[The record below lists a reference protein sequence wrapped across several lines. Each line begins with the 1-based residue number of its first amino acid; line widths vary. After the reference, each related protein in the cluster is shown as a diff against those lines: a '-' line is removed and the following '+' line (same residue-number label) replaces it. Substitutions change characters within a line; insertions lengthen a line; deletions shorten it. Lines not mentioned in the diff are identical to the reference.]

1 MRVDSASYGLLFY
14 GDGNNFECKTE
25 LKKTSVCICP
35 RGYND
40 FECSTPLYKKC
51 FLNITEPAFHK
62 KCEKTEDTPYYL
74 YSVPGYD
81 PCYYLNF
88 TRSHEITFYVQC
100 KIIEQ
105 DGLESANSET
115 SGFHYKDVIE
125 QPTI

>member
-1 MRVDSASYGLLFY
+1 M
-14 GDGNNFECKTE
+14 
-25 LKKTSVCICP
+25 
-35 RGYND
+35 
-40 FECSTPLYKKC
+40 
-51 FLNITEPAFHK
+51 
-62 KCEKTEDTPYYL
+62 EDTPYYL

-125 QPTI
+125 QPSI